1 LLNRQKVLLY
11 ALRESGGSAT
21 KLQLVKWAFLVANE
35 TSSNGGSAF
44 YQFVPYKY
52 GPYSFTLNQEMAAL
66 IRDGLITEK
75 NDSWELTPVGQ
86 SYEIVLSKNVKLDIS
101 STLKLYG
108 EIATEKLLDIL
119 YRRYPWF
126 TLNSV
131 KAEKRTVVRPVV
143 SPAIYTIGYE
153 GLLIDGFLNK
163 LLKNGIEC
171 LIDVRSNP
179 VSRRYG
185 FHKSTLMKLCSLL
198 SIQYVHVPELGI
210 SSSDR
215 ENVHSPSEFN
225 RLFDYYK
232 TEILKEQVDKIKEVS
247 QIALS
252 KPSALLCM
260 EADPLCC
267 HRSHLAN
274 ALSPVSSLGIE
285 HLEWPR

>member
-1 LLNRQKVLLY
+1 MLNRQKVLLY
-11 ALRESGGSAT
+11 ALQESGGSAT
-21 KLQLVKWAFLVANE
+21 KLALVKWAFLVANE
-35 TSSNGGSAF
+35 TSSKGGSAF

-52 GPYSFTLNQEMAAL
+52 GPYSFTLNQEISAL
-66 IRDGLITEK
+66 IRDGLVTETEE
-75 NDSWELTPVGQ
+75 SWELTSVGQ
-86 SYEIVLSKNVKLDIS
+86 NYEIVLSKNVKLDVS
-101 STLKLYG
+101 STVKLYG
-108 EIATEKLLDIL
+108 GMTTEKLLDTL

-131 KAEKRTVVRPVV
+131 KTEKRAAVRPIVL
-143 SPAIYTIGYE
+143 PAIYTIGYE
-153 GLLIDGFLNK
+153 GLLIDGFLDK

-185 FHKSTLMKLCSLL
+185 FHKSTLMKLCALL

-210 SSSDR
+210 PSSDR
-215 ENVHSPSEFN
+215 ENVHSPSEFS
-225 RLFDYYK
+225 RLFDYYR
-232 TEILKEQVDKIKEVS
+232 TEILEEQEGKIQEVAL
-247 QIALS
+247 IAKS

-267 HRSHLAN
+267 HRSHLAT
-274 ALSPVSSLGIE
+274 ALSPVSSLAIE